1 MLGQS
6 LGGAVRDICFLTA
19 HWAFA
24 IRYFYSAIKIKGLN
38 DRTARL
44 TVRQEKNFK
53 ILKNVVFGLCI
64 AVPIPFYVMLMIGK
78 QKIAEHRR
86 SNLVNHTTTP
96 IDPHF
101 AANYTTM
108 YWLC

>member
-1 MLGQS
+1 M
-6 LGGAVRDICFLTA
+6 
-19 HWAFA
+19 
-24 IRYFYSAIKIKGLN
+24 KGLN

-44 TVRQEKNFK
+44 TERQEKNFK

-86 SNLVNHTTTP
+86 SNLVNHTTIP
-96 IDPHF
+96 MDPSF